1 MDASLLGECVATL
14 EHVSRTFPEHH
25 DGIRS
30 SFDATWMLAR
40 MGREAHGLPE
50 HHEGMRLSLDSS
62 AMPERF
68 MTAMGGNLKGA
79 DASLTDC
86 CATALL
92 PRHQLGIAAAIAL
105 VCKSKPE
112 RPYTKT

>member
-1 MDASLLGECVATL
+1 ML

-30 SFDATWMLAR
+30 SLDAALMLTT
-40 MGREAHGLPE
+40 MGREAHCLPA
-50 HHEGMRLSLDSS
+50 HHGGMRLSLDSS
-62 AMPERF
+62 AVTERF
-68 MTAMGGNLKGA
+68 IKATGGNFKGA
-79 DASLTDC
+79 DTSLTDC

-112 RPYTKT
+112 RP